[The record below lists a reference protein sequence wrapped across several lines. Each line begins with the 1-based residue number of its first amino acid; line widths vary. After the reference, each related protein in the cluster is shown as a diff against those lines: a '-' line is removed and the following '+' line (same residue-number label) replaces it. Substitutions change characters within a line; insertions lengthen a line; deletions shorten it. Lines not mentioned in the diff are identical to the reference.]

1 MKRKE
6 YLFVLVLVALFTTAG
21 TAAAQPIPTPP
32 SATNFVV
39 HLSGDEQVPPVDTMA
54 RGQATFQLN
63 RAGTLSHR
71 LIVAS
76 IENKRHLDA
85 RTYIGLT
92 SPGSIQ
98 PCETQQRDSD
108 VPQGGN
114 MNGRI

>member
-39 HLSGDEQVPPVDTMA
+39 HLSGDEQVPPVDSMA

-76 IENKRHLDA
+76 IENIVAAHLHWP
-85 RTYIGLT
+85 RW
-92 SPGSIQ
+92 
-98 PCETQQRDSD
+98 
-108 VPQGGN
+108 V
-114 MNGRI
+114 